1 MHPRWFRRIGI
12 RLSLWFVMM
21 LCLSPGDPGMG
32 VGGMMYEQI
41 QKRGES
47 EITAAARAQLLIDQQ
62 SYPEEA
68 LLSGIP
74 VQMAVLW
81 VWVWVS
87 ALVSVWVWVSAL
99 VSVQHTQ

>member
-12 RLSLWFVMM
+12 RSPLWFVMM

-32 VGGMMYEQI
+32 VDGMMYEQI
-41 QKRGES
+41 QKRDES
-47 EITAAARAQLLIDQQ
+47 EITAAARVQLLIDQQ

-81 VWVWVS
+81 VWVS
-87 ALVSVWVWVSAL
+87 ALVSVSLWVW
-99 VSVQHTQ
+99 VQHTQ